1 DLQPFPTTLSVE
13 YKGHTDMVR
22 TISTDKVG
30 QYLLSGSDDNTIKI
44 WEVNTGRCLKTIK
57 MDDVVKSVEWC
68 PNASLSLVLVAC
80 GKRVYVINPHVGDY
94 LVCSRTDSVLQEAES
109 LEPVMTEKVKAT
121 VQWSKP
127 QEDMFSRGVRIVL
140 THFKE
145 VSQVTW
151 HGRGDYFAS
160 VMPEGQNRSIVI
172 SQISRRMSQ
181 LPLGKSKG
189 IIQCVLFHPTKP
201 YFFVAT
207 QRHVRIYDLVKQ
219 TMLKKLVTNAKWISS
234 MSIHPGGDNV
244 LVGTYDRKMLW
255 FDLDL

>member
-1 DLQPFPTTLSVE
+1 
-13 YKGHTDMVR
+13 
-22 TISTDKVG
+22 
-30 QYLLSGSDDNTIKI
+30 
-44 WEVNTGRCLKTIK
+44 
-57 MDDVVKSVEWC
+57 
-68 PNASLSLVLVAC
+68 
-80 GKRVYVINPHVGDY
+80 GDY
-94 LVCSRTDSVLQEAES
+94 LVCSRTDSVLQEAAS

-127 QEDMFSRGVRIVL
+127 EEDMFSRGVRIVL

-160 VMPEGQNRSIVI
+160 VMPEGQNRSILI